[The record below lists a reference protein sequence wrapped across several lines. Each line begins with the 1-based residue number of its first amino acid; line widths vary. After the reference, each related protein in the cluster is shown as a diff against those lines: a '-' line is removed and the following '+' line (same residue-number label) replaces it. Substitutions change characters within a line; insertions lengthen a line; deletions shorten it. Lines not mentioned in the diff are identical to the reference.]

1 MSSGTLRAWSCD
13 RSLSRATIDAALKG
27 TGMLIVD
34 GIRATHEE
42 ALAIPAAAI
51 FSISLPQRS
60 VTPQEL
66 VEEYGPDAAEG
77 VAVVATRAGDWR
89 PASGITP

>member
-1 MSSGTLRAWSCD
+1 
-13 RSLSRATIDAALKG
+13 
-27 TGMLIVD
+27 MLIVD
-34 GIRATHEE
+34 RNRDTHEE

-51 FSISLPQRS
+51 YSISLPQRS
-60 VTPQEL
+60 DTPQEL